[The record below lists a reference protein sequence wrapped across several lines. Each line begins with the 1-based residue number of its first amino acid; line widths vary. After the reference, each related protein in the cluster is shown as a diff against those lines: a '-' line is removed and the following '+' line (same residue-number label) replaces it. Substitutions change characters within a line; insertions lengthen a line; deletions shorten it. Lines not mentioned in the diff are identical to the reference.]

1 MVEPWFQNPKQK
13 EDPVV
18 LASWCLQV
26 VLEGLTTPAS
36 LLPPSPASPCSSHAP
51 QGHGNLA
58 WLMGSSWPCNSVPS
72 IYLHCWGT
80 GWGFLLPLPRNS
92 LPGGFTSSTRC
103 SPADLEGALLTPPL
117 SVSSNTNYLSLD
129 ILFCFLLLS
138 KLWEFSN
145 RFKSFGKQSILL
157 WGREY
162 IPDFL
167 FEGWMQRRKT
177 EWRKSPLISP
187 NITQPQLSAIHC

>member
-1 MVEPWFQNPKQK
+1 MVL
-13 EDPVV
+13 D
-18 LASWCLQV
+18 SWCLQV
-26 VLEGLTTPAS
+26 ALEELTTPAS
-36 LLPPSPASPCSSHAP
+36 LVPPVQLLLAPHMLLRDMGTLPGWWGLPGLEIPCHR
-51 QGHGNLA
+51 
-58 WLMGSSWPCNSVPS
+58 V
-72 IYLHCWGT
+72 YLHHWGT
-80 GWGFLLPLPRNS
+80 GRGFLLPPPRNF

-103 SPADLEGALLTPPL
+103 SPADLEGAVLTPL

-145 RFKSFGKQSILL
+145 RYKSFGRQRILL

-177 EWRKSPLISP
+177 EWRKSPLISQ
-187 NITQPQLSAIHC
+187 NITQPQLSAIHCWA